1 VLTPVFIRGVFM
13 GRKDKEKRQKE
24 LKQFLEEN
32 PFYTDEEL
40 ASHFNVSIQTI
51 RLDRLALGIPELRE
65 RTKWV
70 AQENYEKVKSITRA
84 EIIGDL
90 VDIKLNKEAISI
102 LDIEEDMLMEN
113 AKVAKAHYLFDQA
126 DSLAIAL
133 IDANVVLTGSARVRY
148 KKPVYAGDRV
158 IAKAVVKVKRKNAYL
173 ISVYS
178 KVKGELVFKGQ
189 FIVTVQ
195 TPGDGGT

>member
-1 VLTPVFIRGVFM
+1 VLFR
-13 GRKDKEKRQKE
+13 
-24 LKQFLEEN
+24 
-32 PFYTDEEL
+32 
-40 ASHFNVSIQTI
+40 S
-51 RLDRLALGIPELRE
+51 
-65 RTKWV
+65 
-70 AQENYEKVKSITRA
+70 
-84 EIIGDL
+84 
-90 VDIKLNKEAISI
+90 ISI